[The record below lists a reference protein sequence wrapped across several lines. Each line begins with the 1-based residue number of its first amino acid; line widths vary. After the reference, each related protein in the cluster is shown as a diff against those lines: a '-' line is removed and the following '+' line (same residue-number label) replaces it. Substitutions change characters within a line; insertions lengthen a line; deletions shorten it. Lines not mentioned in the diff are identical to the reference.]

1 VNELIGIMERAI
13 GRRAKVKYTEK
24 QKGDVRDTWA
34 DVSKAEKVLGWMPKT
49 KIEEGLE
56 KYITWLSEIGI
67 WE

>member
-49 KIEEGLE
+49 KIEEGLK
-56 KYITWLSEIGI
+56 KYIPWLSEIGI
-67 WE
+67 